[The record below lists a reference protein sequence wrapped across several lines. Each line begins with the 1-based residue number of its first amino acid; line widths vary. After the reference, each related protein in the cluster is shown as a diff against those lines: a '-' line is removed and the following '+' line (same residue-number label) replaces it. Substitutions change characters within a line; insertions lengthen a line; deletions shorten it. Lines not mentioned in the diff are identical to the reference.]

1 MKKLL
6 FFLMLTV
13 AVVAFAAEA
22 KYQYFVA
29 CGKLYATDA
38 SATTE
43 QVLALID
50 KIEANCDK

>member
-1 MKKLL
+1 
-6 FFLMLTV
+6 MLTV